1 MDNPDT
7 IATWGTQVTGRK
19 HGVHKSQDK
28 NMGYTSHR
36 TKTGVHK
43 SQDKNMG
50 YTSHRTKTWGT
61 QVTGRKHGVHKS
73 QDENKQNKQKPTQ
86 HRKLKR

>member
-7 IATWGTQVTGRK
+7 IA
-19 HGVHKSQDK
+19 
-28 NMGYTSHR
+28 
-36 TKTGVHK
+36 
-43 SQDKNMG
+43 
-50 YTSHRTKTWGT
+50 TWGT